1 MHWEGNLCEDGTTDE
16 LDCGIVLFWEIKAF
30 FFSARLIFFL
40 FPTQV
45 QPNRENTVNIKSII
59 NIYNLHILKILSI
72 TKMWGISSQQL
83 VGPDVICMPHT
94 KPQLAIPVLFL
105 TLHACLFSAQIKY
118 RSFVLVEDRCFFFS
132 PPLARTHR
140 HTHTRMLAGTT
151 HRGSIDARCW
161 WRFIIEKEI
170 VSIWLEFVM
179 GGFVLVIYIAG
190 HLCQS
195 ALWDLFLLS
204 VFVCVCVCV
213 CSRERVFPLSVVFV
227 SVTVLITNCL
237 IFQLI
242 ENRYCSV

>member
-1 MHWEGNLCEDGTTDE
+1 MKTAPQMNW
-16 LDCGIVLFWEIKAF
+16 IVVSCFFEKLKLF
-30 FFSARLIFFL
+30 FFGARLIFFFL

-118 RSFVLVEDRCFFFS
+118 RSFVLVEDRCFSFS

-140 HTHTRMLAGTT
+140 HTHAHTRMLAGAT
-151 HRGSIDARCW
+151 HRGSIDARC
-161 WRFIIEKEI
+161 
-170 VSIWLEFVM
+170 
-179 GGFVLVIYIAG
+179 
-190 HLCQS
+190 
-195 ALWDLFLLS
+195 
-204 VFVCVCVCV
+204 
-213 CSRERVFPLSVVFV
+213 
-227 SVTVLITNCL
+227 
-237 IFQLI
+237 
-242 ENRYCSV
+242 